1 MSKLKCESKAQ
12 MIEDYKSWRA
22 AMAAIVATLFAGM
35 SGPAVAEEA
44 SSADGW
50 RFNATAYAWFTS
62 VSGNVTA
69 RGQTFGVNAGFFD
82 IINNSSSIAAF
93 NGYFEANKGPV
104 GFYADLV
111 WSNLGFPKSAARYR
125 NPLPGLDVNG
135 VVNAQLGYTM
145 TIVEVGGI
153 YEVSRWSHSPGSFTA
168 ADALLGFR
176 YWNNSVAASLDAVM
190 TADLYNLG
198 FERSRDIAVAKS
210 GNLEW
215 VDPVVGFRV
224 RHQFTPSQTAFLRGD
239 IGGFGLGSL
248 FSWQAVAAYA
258 YSWQFEG
265 YKLAAT
271 LGYRALATSYTTGAG
286 IETRGVDLVLHGPL
300 IGFSV
305 KF

>member
-1 MSKLKCESKAQ
+1 MTGDGKRRSVAVAGIVISLLTGALQ
-12 MIEDYKSWRA
+12 PA
-22 AMAAIVATLFAGM
+22 A
-35 SGPAVAEEA
+35 AEEA
-44 SSADGW
+44 SPGDGW
-50 RFNATAYAWFTS
+50 RFNATTYAWFTS
-62 VSGNVTA
+62 MSGNATA
-69 RGQTFGVNAGFFD
+69 RGQTFDVHAGFFD

-93 NGYFEANKGPV
+93 NGYFEANKGRV

-111 WSNLGFPKSAARYR
+111 WSNLGVPRSAARYR

-135 VVNAQLGYTM
+135 IVNAQLSFTM
-145 TIVEVGGI
+145 TIVEAGGI

-176 YWNNSVAASLDAVM
+176 YWNNSVTENLDTGI

-198 FERSRDIAVAKS
+198 FERSRDIAIAKS

-224 RHQFTPSQTAFLRGD
+224 RHQFTPGQTAFLRGD
-239 IGGFGLGSL
+239 IGGFGLGSQ

-258 YSWQFEG
+258 YAWQFDG

-286 IETRGVDLVLHGPL
+286 IDTRGVDLVMHGPL
-300 IGFSV
+300 IGFSI

>member
-1 MSKLKCESKAQ
+1 
-12 MIEDYKSWRA
+12 MIRDWKSRG
-22 AMAAIVATLFAGM
+22 V
-35 SGPAVAEEA
+35 AVAATVISLLA
-44 SSADGW
+44 SAVRPAAAEQASPGDGW
-50 RFNATAYAWFTS
+50 RFSATAYAWFTS
-62 VSGNVTA
+62 VSGNTTA
-69 RGQTFGVNAGFFD
+69 RGQIFDVNAGFID
-82 IINNSSSIAAF
+82 IVNNSSSIAAF

-111 WSNLGFPKSAARYR
+111 WSNLGFSKSAARYR
-125 NPLPGLDVNG
+125 NPLPGLNVNG
-135 VVNAQLGYTM
+135 VVNAQLNYTM

-153 YEVSRWSHSPGSFTA
+153 YEAARWSHSPGSFTA
-168 ADALLGFR
+168 ADALLGLR
-176 YWNNSVAASLDAVM
+176 YWNNSVTASLDTAM

-224 RHQFTPSQTAFLRGD
+224 RHQFTPNQTAFVRGD
-239 IGGFGLGSL
+239 VGGFGLGSQ

-258 YSWQFEG
+258 YAWQFDG

-271 LGYRALATSYTTGAG
+271 LGYRALATNYTTGAG
-286 IETRGVDLVLHGPL
+286 IDTRGIDLVLHGPL
-300 IGFSV
+300 IGFSI